1 MYYLQLYRDATHHFT
16 DAIEVDPSYFQAY
29 YNRGYCFELMGDIN
43 NAAKDYRKALEIQP
57 DYDLA
62 ANGLSRVTEEL

>member
-1 MYYLQLYRDATHHFT
+1 
-16 DAIEVDPSYFQAY
+16 
-29 YNRGYCFELMGDIN
+29 MGDVN

-62 ANGLSRVTEEL
+62 AKGLSRVTE